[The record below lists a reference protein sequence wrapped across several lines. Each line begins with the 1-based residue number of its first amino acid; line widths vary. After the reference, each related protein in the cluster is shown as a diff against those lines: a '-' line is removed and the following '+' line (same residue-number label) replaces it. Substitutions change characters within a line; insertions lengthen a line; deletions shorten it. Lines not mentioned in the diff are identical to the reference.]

1 MPTPT
6 AQEMLDKYMEAELA
20 LLEGKSISWNGKTY
34 TRENLAEIQRGRRE
48 WEQRVSRQST
58 RPFGFA
64 RFY

>member
-1 MPTPT
+1 
-6 AQEMLDKYMEAELA
+6 MEAELA

-34 TRENLAEIQRGRRE
+34 TRENLAEIQKGRRE
-48 WEQRVSRQST
+48 WEGRVSRQSA